1 MPQMTV
7 FWDPRKDYP
16 QHLLYKVVER
26 APFYAA
32 LALSTEGNE
41 DGELTAE
48 DFIVEVKR
56 PGEFDRGWPEL
67 GIVIEANHFDERKE
81 NLDERTAQIVSNLEA
96 EGLAPSALELES
108 SFVWVRLSTAGYSE
122 LGRYPR

>member
-56 PGEFDRGWPEL
+56 PGE
-67 GIVIEANHFDERKE
+67 ANHFDERKE